1 MKRISAILVLLAAAA
16 SAHAQSTSVTINVT
30 DAGSQT
36 WANGTYTALFVGD
49 RNASWPGGALARSF
63 TGALNGSG
71 SATQSLPD
79 NNTINPS
86 PSFWNISVCPNSAVT
101 VTTGCFIR
109 QFFITGSSQT
119 ANITPPAIVIT
130 VPTTPTQINPVV
142 AYADAEISGGWVGFS
157 YYNVT
162 TAASR
167 VCTAVSGNACTTW
180 AAAGG
185 TPTFPI
191 LAPFGSNAAPSY
203 SFSTQSGTGMH
214 DAGGL
219 LTLAVAGA
227 QVLTLSSGGVSVGG
241 TLSMGSTTFQ
251 TTQEIAPPTGVSST
265 GILFE
270 DSSIHN
276 WSFNSNNNGTMS
288 FSGAWNCV
296 NVTPVTVTAN
306 VATDQTL
313 MACTIPA
320 GTLNR
325 VGRSLRIIAN
335 SIYSTPAASTTAM
348 TIKVKICS
356 VSGCGSGNVL
366 TAATI
371 TSGALGTIQVT
382 NNAIQLPLYLT
393 VQTAG
398 AALAVE
404 AHGCMNID
412 LAASIS
418 AADTVFCDNNTAT
431 QTGTPSAI
439 DSTAQNFLQIT
450 GAFTVASGSNS
461 WSNRQLVAETIN

>member
-16 SAHAQSTSVTINVT
+16 SAQAQSTSVTINVT

-49 RNASWPGGALARSF
+49 RNASWPGGNLARSF

-101 VTTGCFIR
+101 VTTGCFIK

-119 ANITPPAIVIT
+119 ANITPPAIIIT

-142 AYADAEISGGWVGFS
+142 AYADAEISGGWVGFT

-162 TAASR
+162 TAANR

-185 TPTFPI
+185 TPTFPL
-191 LAPFGSNAAPSY
+191 LAPAGTLAAPSY
-203 SFSTQSGTGMH
+203 SFSGAPSTGMTA
-214 DAGGL
+214 AGGL
-219 LTLAVAGA
+219 LTLVAGGGSIA
-227 QVLTLSSGGVSVGG
+227 AFNGSGITVQTGVLFTPEARASGAPSASSGNASYGFD
-241 TLSMGSTTFQ
+241 STTITPAFA
-251 TTQEIAPPTGVSST
+251 T
-265 GILFE
+265 
-270 DSSIHN
+270 
-276 WSFNSNNNGTMS
+276 NNGAGISS
-288 FSGAWNCV
+288 FSGSWSCT

-325 VGRSLRIIAN
+325 VGRSLRVIAN

-348 TIKVKICS
+348 TLKVKICS

-393 VQTAG
+393 VQTASTT
-398 AALAVE
+398 LAVE

-418 AADTVFCDNNTAT
+418 AADTVFCDNNTTT
-431 QTGTPSAI
+431 QTGSPSAI